1 MDRSLS
7 IVETLG
13 SVNVLCSVRPF
24 IGGHLFFC
32 VLICKQDKTGT
43 LTQNKM
49 HVEDI
54 GIYDTTYNLSTL
66 NEQLESS
73 PPSVAE
79 NLRQLPTVSAICNAA
94 AFEGS
99 PSDSRRNV
107 IGDATGE
114 HNLRERRTYF
124 SQPCFF
130 ELTRLGH
137 FEIRG

>member
-1 MDRSLS
+1 
-7 IVETLG
+7 
-13 SVNVLCSVRPF
+13 
-24 IGGHLFFC
+24 
-32 VLICKQDKTGT
+32 
-43 LTQNKM
+43 M